1 LTGFNDGFL
10 SQDLQNCIDKIDVID
25 YYQTKEV
32 KGIKF
37 TPTPAGHVL
46 GAAMFT
52 IEIDNIRVLYTG
64 DYSLEQDRHL
74 PAAEVPGGGPPDV
87 LIVESTFGTTS
98 VPARNKRELDFTS
111 AVESIVMRGGSCLIP
126 VFALGRAQELLLIL
140 DEYWK
145 EHPKLQHIP
154 IFYAS
159 KLATRSL
166 RVYQTFVNMMNDH
179 VRKLNDRFV
188 NPFKL
193 RHIKSIQNMESPDI
207 FSPSVVMASPGFLQS
222 GISRQL
228 FEAWCDDERH
238 GVIIAGYTIE
248 GTLANDLLNMPNEI
262 KCQDNRIKPRR
273 CSIESITFSAHVD
286 YKQNQTFI
294 KSVTPDYIVL
304 VHGEKTQMKRL
315 KDALENEM
323 KKNLWPG
330 DHRPLIAMPE
340 NCIKVKLRFRKNIVA
355 RVVGTASQLM
365 SKNMEISRE
374 DEEESGGGSGG
385 GAVAVPE
392 KCLVVTENFQSQ
404 IVLANE
410 LSQFTS
416 CRYGMILEKFILPIP
431 QDCLSHL
438 ISLFASSSTGE
449 EFDRVILNLLQ
460 SQLIN
465 VFQSVEYDSINQSL
479 LLEKLVLIT
488 CVYPPPAYL
497 AENPHFSE
505 VKGITTGVEVTWTA
519 SPLADLIADS
529 VAGLLT
535 NLFSATNLLRLN
547 PPGVKTPEKQPSSP
561 RTSTGRRKVATNPV
575 EYETMK
581 EKLAKG
587 EIDPFQKISL
597 DNTLVD
603 QSDQLEQLQQK
614 LEKYPRFYDYF
625 SAVSLNQEKNKLILR
640 GAPGTEYHFDEE
652 NQKIRL
658 LPALEKMDS
667 EDLPEAYCF
676 ILFDEK
682 EEGGGKE
689 SQHHSAVVSSDDEQF
704 QKVVCFVFR
713 QLV

>member
-1 LTGFNDGFL
+1 LSGFNDCFL

-438 ISLFASSSTGE
+438 ISLFASSSNGE

-597 DNTLVD
+597 DNKLID

-658 LPALEKMDS
+658 LPAIEKMDS